1 MRKFDAF
8 RYLRRSDGVA
18 KPPAGDG
25 VGLGQRGAG
34 DGPLPHAG
42 EGGEIDV
49 PVGRIDD
56 VLIYFVCND
65 IGVILHSERR
75 DQFQFFMGEHFPAG
89 IGGIAQDQRLG
100 ALAKGVLQHLR
111 VKAEFRRRQ
120 GHINGFR
127 TGEDG
132 VCAVVFVER
141 REDDYLVPGIDHRHH
156 GGHHGLGAAAGDGDL
171 AVGVN
176 GPAHI
181 AGLLCR
187 QGLPEVLRAPG
198 NRVLMYIFPRDLRQ
212 PVQNGLGRLE
222 VRKPLGE
229 VDGTVPVGDPGHAPD
244 HRVGEMRR
252 AGG

>member
-1 MRKFDAF
+1 M
-8 RYLRRSDGVA
+8 
-18 KPPAGDG
+18 
-25 VGLGQRGAG
+25 
-34 DGPLPHAG
+34 
-42 EGGEIDV
+42 
-49 PVGRIDD
+49 GRVDD
-56 VLIYFVCND
+56 VLVHLVSD
-65 IGVILHSERR
+65 DVGVVLRRKRR
-75 DQFQFFMGEHFPAG
+75 DDLQLLPGEHPAAG
-89 IGGIAQDQRLG
+89 VGGIAQHQGLG
-100 ALAKGVLQHLR
+100 TPAEGILQHLR
-111 VKAEFRRRQ
+111 VEAELRRRQ
-120 GHINGFR
+120 GHVDGLR
-127 TGEDG
+127 AGEDG
-132 VCAVVFVER
+132 VCAVVLVEGG
-141 REDDYLVPGIDHRHH
+141 EDDDPVAGVGHGHH